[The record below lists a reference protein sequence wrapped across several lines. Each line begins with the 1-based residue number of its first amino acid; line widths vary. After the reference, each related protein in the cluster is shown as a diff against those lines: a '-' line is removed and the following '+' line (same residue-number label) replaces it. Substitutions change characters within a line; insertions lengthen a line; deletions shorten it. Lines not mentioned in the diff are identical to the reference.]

1 LDERKSGTSDEA
13 AEAET
18 LSRAAAR
25 GTGLVFQQQP
35 PPRRRIGAGGRG
47 IGLAVAAAA
56 DAIVARQPG
65 MLRAFVPAS
74 SLSRTGKLIQT
85 SEFSSTRLLLGRDG
99 LRASHNWA
107 V

>member
-56 DAIVARQPG
+56 DAIVATWDD
-65 MLRAFVPAS
+65 AS
-74 SLSRTGKLIQT
+74 CLPPCLQFIQDWKIN
-85 SEFSSTRLLLGRDG
+85 SEQ
-99 LRASHNWA
+99 
-107 V
+107 